1 MFKKG
6 DLFKL
11 NRYGTD
17 LFRYVSGSVGIIVSA
32 PRVMYEYDFQNIPEK
47 RQYYVFDVLVSGQL
61 FTDIPE
67 EFLERIIVN
76 EKDIKRME

>member
-1 MFKKG
+1 
-6 DLFKL
+6 
-11 NRYGTD
+11 
-17 LFRYVSGSVGIIVSA
+17 
-32 PRVMYEYDFQNIPEK
+32 MYEYDFQNIPEK